1 MSRIATLC
9 AALSLLPSPV
19 VAQAF
24 TFVMPGDLI
33 RAARVGAEGLPN
45 WVLGRVVA
53 TTPTHLLVGGTR
65 SGRSTVELSWTWIT
79 RLQVNRGRRGKPI
92 TGMAVGLLT
101 GIPVG
106 ATAGWIRDTRIND
119 LTTRQ
124 SVQRG
129 LRIGAVSGLV
139 LGGIIGTLVRVE
151 RWEDISHRLPQIRAD
166 VGRTGGLFVS
176 AVLAVRRE
184 P

>member
-1 MSRIATLC
+1 M
-9 AALSLLPSPV
+9 
-19 VAQAF
+19 
-24 TFVMPGDLI
+24 
-33 RAARVGAEGLPN
+33 
-45 WVLGRVVA
+45 
-53 TTPTHLLVGGTR
+53 
-65 SGRSTVELSWTWIT
+65 T
-79 RLQVNRGRRGKPI
+79 RLQVSRGRKGKPI

-106 ATAGWIRDTRIND
+106 ATAGWIRDTRVND

-129 LRIGAVSGLV
+129 LRIGAVTGLV

-166 VGRTGGLFVS
+166 VGGTGGLFVS
-176 AVLAVRRE
+176 AAFVARRE

>member
-1 MSRIATLC
+1 M
-9 AALSLLPSPV
+9 
-19 VAQAF
+19 
-24 TFVMPGDLI
+24 
-33 RAARVGAEGLPN
+33 
-45 WVLGRVVA
+45 
-53 TTPTHLLVGGTR
+53 
-65 SGRSTVELSWTWIT
+65 T
-79 RLQVNRGRRGKPI
+79 RLHVSRGRKGKPI
-92 TGMAVGLLT
+92 TGMVVGLLT

-106 ATAGWIRDTRIND
+106 ATAGWIRDTRVNN

-166 VGRTGGLFVS
+166 VSGSGRLFVS
-176 AVLAVRRE
+176 AALAVRRE